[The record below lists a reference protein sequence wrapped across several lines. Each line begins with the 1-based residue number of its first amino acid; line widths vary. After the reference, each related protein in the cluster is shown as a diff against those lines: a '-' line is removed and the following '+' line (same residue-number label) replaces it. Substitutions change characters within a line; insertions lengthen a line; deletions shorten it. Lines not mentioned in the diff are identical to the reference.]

1 MLHIPI
7 LRKGEPYRSV
17 EIERAVHYRT
27 REPYVEYSR
36 ANVGLVRRDL
46 STQAQAQ
53 KILAGFSIAE
63 LMAISIKAGKHFG
76 EDDLPLGDSMQSPQ
90 QYVESV
96 CATTGLPWVMVRRNL
111 TKIRGVME
119 EIETVLRGLTRLPDL
134 SVLDKGFGNFEG
146 QAVSFYPRGDS
157 LGVILPSNSPG
168 VHALWVPALSMKT
181 PLILKPGSAE
191 PWSPY
196 RIAQAFI
203 KAGLPKEVFG
213 YYPTDHAGGGEI
225 LRRCGRGMLF
235 GDVGAAKAWQGDP
248 RIEIHGPGYSKIIIG
263 EDQADNWEKYL
274 DVMVESI
281 VQNSGRSCVNASS
294 VWVTKH
300 SRKIAEALAER
311 LAKVMPRDE
320 SDPLAEIAPFAN
332 ADVARRLSSVI
343 DGDMDSDSVDVTA
356 QYRDGS
362 RVAEFQNCTYLLP
375 TIIHVNSSQHALAN
389 REFLFP
395 FASVVQVKQSELPE
409 VCGPTLVATVLTE
422 DQNLTT
428 RLLSSAHIGRLNI
441 GPISTMKI
449 SWDQPHEGNLF
460 DHLYARRAFQMA
472 S

>member
-27 REPYVEYSR
+27 REPFVECSR
-36 ANVGLVRRDL
+36 ANSGLVKRDL
-46 STQAQAQ
+46 LTQDQVHKRMSA
-53 KILAGFSIAE
+53 FTTAE
-63 LMAISIKAGKHFG
+63 LMAISVKAGKHFG
-76 EDDLPLGDSMQSPQ
+76 DDDLPLGDSMQSPQ

-96 CATTGLPWVMVRRNL
+96 CATTGLPWVMVRRNM

-134 SVLDKGFGNFEG
+134 SVLDTGYGKVNG
-146 QAVSFYPRGDS
+146 QAVSFFPRGDS

-168 VHALWVPALSMKT
+168 VHALWVPAIAMKT

-213 YYPTDHAGGGEI
+213 FYPTDHSGGGEI

-248 RIEIHGPGYSKIIIG
+248 RIEIHGPGYSKIIIA
-263 EDQADNWEKYL
+263 EDQADNWEQYL
-274 DVMVESI
+274 DLMVESI

-294 VWVTKH
+294 IWVTKH
-300 SRKIAEALAER
+300 SREIAEALAQR
-311 LAKVMPRDE
+311 LAKVIPRE
-320 SDPLAEIAPFAN
+320 ENDPQAEIAPFAN
-332 ADVARRLSSVI
+332 PDVARRLSSVI
-343 DGDMDSDSVDVTA
+343 DGDMDSDSIDVTA
-356 QYRDGS
+356 KYREGS
-362 RVAEFQNCTYLLP
+362 RCVDFQNCTYLLP
-375 TIIHVNSSQHALAN
+375 TIIHVNSAEHALAN

-395 FASVVQVKQSELPE
+395 FASVVEVKQHELPE
-409 VCGPTLVATVLTE
+409 ICGPTLVASVLTE
-422 DQNLTT
+422 DKKLMAK
-428 RLLSSAHIGRLNI
+428 LFGSSHIGRLNI
-441 GPISTMKI
+441 GPLSTMKI